1 MYNRRIRMLSQLYNI
16 GREDSRQSWWK
27 DIFEGVPNMKI
38 FMCQLN
44 AYQKASAAEKALNNQ
59 VDNMTQPVDV
69 SLLP

>member
-1 MYNRRIRMLSQLYNI
+1 MCNRRIRMLSQLYNI

-27 DIFEGVPNMKI
+27 DVFEGVLNM